1 VHYIALQSTTER
13 TPRTTERT
21 PRTTEH
27 SMTPDPHY
35 RHYSHYSH
43 YTALC
48 STLEWDQGLLMH
60 VIVSYLALLSVPSP
74 CFMCPA
80 DNLIFSHP
88 TFKTKLKDPG
98 WYDMA

>member
-1 VHYIALQSTTER
+1 MPLG
-13 TPRTTERT
+13 
-21 PRTTEH
+21 
-27 SMTPDPHY
+27 PHL
-35 RHYSHYSH
+35 RSLVRIVRIQH
-43 YTALC
+43 
-48 STLEWDQGLLMH
+48 GLPFDSGTCLDLSLIGFFFSFLFFGFCLPFYH